1 MIAGYRTHWALI
13 ASAAALAACTQ
24 SPSNAQD
31 AAAANTAA
39 PAASPATTTLPAAI
53 TAAAADPARG
63 ADAATTDTRRHGPEI
78 LAFAG
83 VKPGDKVID
92 LIPGGAYW
100 TKLFA
105 KTVGANGHVYG
116 IWPTPYANE
125 ARSDVIAYQKLAG
138 SADFPNV
145 SMNVEPATEIMVPE
159 KADLVFTSQNYHDYP
174 DKFMGHVDPAVLNKA
189 VFDALK
195 PGGIWLIVDH
205 AAPAGSGMADTDT
218 LHRIDPAIVKQQVT
232 AAGFEFVGSSD
243 LLANPADDHMKKV
256 FDPAIRGHTDQF
268 IYKFRKPA

>member
-1 MIAGYRTHWALI
+1 MIKARWMVL
-13 ASAAALAACTQ
+13 ASAAALAACGQAT
-24 SPSNAQD
+24 AGQD
-31 AAAANTAA
+31 ADTNTAA
-39 PAASPATTTLPAAI
+39 PAATPTADSTLPPAI
-53 TAAAADPARG
+53 AKAAADPARG
-63 ADAATTDTRRHGPEI
+63 PDAATVDARRHGPEI

-92 LIPGGAYW
+92 LIPGAAYW

-105 KTVGANGHVYG
+105 KTVGDSGHVYG

-125 ARSDVIAYQKLAG
+125 ARGNVVDYQKLAG

-145 SMNVEPATEIMVPE
+145 SMSIEPATELTVPE
-159 KADLVFTSQNYHDYP
+159 KVDLVFTSQNYHDYP
-174 DKFMGHVDPAVLNKA
+174 DKFMGSIDPAVFNKA

-195 PGGIWLIVDH
+195 PGGTFLVVDH

-243 LLANPADDHMKKV
+243 LLANPADDHTLKV
-256 FDPAIRGHTDQF
+256 FDPKVRGHTDQF